1 MYSLQL
7 LDNVSSTD
15 TRGRVSSAFHEHLK
29 RHREN
34 LLSLQNE
41 EQESNH
47 QQAINANHNR
57 LVSFQ
62 DVRNHFD
69 QREML
74 DNEPSRPRANQLPPR
89 RKNNEKDDGISPNN
103 QSNLETDWEDV
114 FHRARR

>member
-1 MYSLQL
+1 MG
-7 LDNVSSTD
+7 D
-15 TRGRVSSAFHEHLK
+15 TRGRVSNAFHEHLK

-41 EQESNH
+41 TENV
-47 QQAINANHNR
+47 NYNR

-69 QREML
+69 QRDL
-74 DNEPSRPRANQLPPR
+74 VVDNEPSNNSSRRNQLPTPTR
-89 RKNNEKDDGISPNN
+89 RKKNDNDDITSN
-103 QSNLETDWEDV
+103 QSPSETDWEDV